1 MKRLLAALV
10 AMTGCATDDVIEQE
24 NASNQSVEV
33 HTVDCMPVMS
43 VIGAG
48 PYSVQCAV
56 AYSVSDAG
64 AQIEYVATDANGA
77 TWVSARAAAPMA
89 TSPDI
94 HAVTVFAVEN
104 MTVPAGDALTVK
116 TKVVDVVQ
124 SVASN
129 EISATIAVR
138 H

>member
-24 NASNQSVEV
+24 PASNQSVEV

-43 VIGAG
+43 VAGAG

-64 AQIEYVATDANGA
+64 AQIEYVAKDANGE

-89 TSPDI
+89 TAPV
-94 HAVTVFAVEN
+94 HGVTVFALES
-104 MTVPAGDALTVK
+104 MSVPAGDGLTVNAK
-116 TKVVDVVQ
+116 LVDDAR
-124 SVASN
+124 SLASN
-129 EISATIAVR
+129 EISATIVVR